1 MNSLMFLQL
10 LLGVVLSVFIFS
22 EAHYLKGSGYDLDD
36 KTKFC
41 DYYATCNAGGVEG
54 ACVSIGSGCCQGT
67 VTSYLCPGSD
77 DIRCCTN
84 NPCSTPSG
92 SGTCKSTGQC
102 AAEGGTSIAHY
113 CSGPS
118 DLQCCV
124 KGGPAPTPSSYNADV
139 AVSWAN
145 SYCAQDS
152 EWLCAE
158 FVARALHAAGEFPGL
173 SDYGNYNGY
182 NLRYVSQLHNCLLSL
197 GWRQVTGSG
206 YNCGDYGQVLIYN
219 IDGDPDAHAALA
231 IGGCRLD
238 QHNPSRCG
246 TSSNWGPNI
255 VLGK

>member
-1 MNSLMFLQL
+1 MKSFLFLQL
-10 LLGVVLSVFIFS
+10 ILGVLLSSFIFS
-22 EAHYLKGSGYDLDD
+22 HANYLKGSGYDVED
-36 KTKFC
+36 KTQLC
-41 DYYATCNAGGVEG
+41 DYAATCTANGVYG
-54 ACVSIGSGCCQGT
+54 ACVSISGKCCEGGT
-67 VTSYLCPGSD
+67 VTSHLCPGSD
-77 DIRCCTN
+77 DIKCCTN

-92 SGTCKSTGQC
+92 SGTCMSTSSCSAQ
-102 AAEGGTSIAHY
+102 GGTSIAHY

-124 KGGPAPTPSSYNADV
+124 KGSPTPSSYNADK
-139 AVSWAN
+139 AVSWGN

-158 FVARALHAAGEFPGL
+158 FVARALHAGGEFPGL
-173 SDYGNYNGY
+173 TDYGNYNGY
-182 NLRYVSQLHNCLLSL
+182 NLRYVSQLHKCLLGL
-197 GWRQVTGSG
+197 GWKQVAGSA
-206 YNCGDYGQVLIYN
+206 YNCGNYGQVLIYN

-231 IGGCRLD
+231 IGNCRLD